1 MMMVRLSIDARH
13 QAILLWQCG
22 LKIKKIRERFKQ
34 EEIVVSGISLYLI
47 VKKYAQT
54 GQI

>member
-1 MMMVRLSIDARH
+1 MMVRLSMDARH
-13 QAILLWQCG
+13 RAVLLWQCG
-22 LKIKKIRERFKQ
+22 LKIKEILERFKQ
-34 EEIVVSGISLYLI
+34 EGIVVSGISLYLI